1 MYSSSISSIESL
13 VNEIKKEMFSNQEFN
28 TFLTPISAY
37 DTAWLAMI
45 SYNNQEKAIN
55 GHSFSG
61 PMFESC
67 LNWILNNQN
76 EQGFWGESNGE
87 NLPTISSLT
96 ATLAC
101 MIALKKWNAG
111 ETNIKKGLK
120 FIHANTEILL
130 KENSQQFLRW
140 FTIVFPAIVQLAKSV
155 GLETIFVNGSERLLS
170 DVVMKRKVILESEK
184 LMDMT
189 AGHDQPLLAYLE
201 SFPNYFVDQKD
212 QILKHLSEDGSLFQ
226 SPSATAQAFMST
238 GNQKCL
244 EYLMSIVHKC
254 PNGVPSRFP
263 VDEELINLCMIDHIQ
278 RMGLANHFNKEIEQ
292 ILGQVYENQ
301 MNNQNEYLSEIS
313 TLPERLFKDS
323 LAFRLLRLQGYK
335 INQGSVC
342 WFVRQP
348 QMRAYIEKNQER
360 FTCVMYNVYRATDLM
375 FNGETEMEKVRSFAR
390 NFLESSMKV
399 VNNEDNLLLLPS
411 LQKVIKHELNVP
423 WVARL
428 EHLDHRLWI
437 ELSQSLPLSIGKSA
451 DYWLSCLHNDKLL
464 KLAVQNYE
472 FRQSVYRTELEEL
485 KRWSKE
491 KGLVDIGFGRE
502 KTTYSYFAS
511 AASSSSFLP
520 FDSLL
525 RLVVAKCSIV
535 ITVADDFYDE
545 EASLNDLKILT
556 DAVQMWDGSNL
567 DGPSKII
574 FDALDDLVCDVTKLY
589 HLRHAIDI
597 TSELRYQWQETF
609 LAWMM
614 ESTWSNNVAM
624 PSRNEYLEIGMISI
638 GAHIL
643 VLHAASLENPSL
655 PREKLR
661 PINGQYENITKLL
674 MATTR
679 LLNDIQSY
687 QKECEVGKMNYTL
700 LHMNENPG
708 AQLDD
713 SIEYVKEI
721 LANKKKEFL
730 ENVLMNGFNDMPKT
744 CKLLH
749 LSCLNVFHMFFNSC
763 NLFDTKAA
771 ILEDIMRAIY
781 IPLQEQTSIPPLK
794 TSPILTPQE
803 KKKKIENIPTKV
815 SACLNGKNFKHQVGI
830 GIGISFVGS
839 KAPKNNPFGWY
850 TKGFASQK
858 LRSYFI

>member
-1 MYSSSISSIESL
+1 
-13 VNEIKKEMFSNQEFN
+13 
-28 TFLTPISAY
+28 
-37 DTAWLAMI
+37 
-45 SYNNQEKAIN
+45 
-55 GHSFSG
+55 
-61 PMFESC
+61 
-67 LNWILNNQN
+67 
-76 EQGFWGESNGE
+76 
-87 NLPTISSLT
+87 
-96 ATLAC
+96 
-101 MIALKKWNAG
+101 
-111 ETNIKKGLK
+111 
-120 FIHANTEILL
+120 
-130 KENSQQFLRW
+130 
-140 FTIVFPAIVQLAKSV
+140 
-155 GLETIFVNGSERLLS
+155 
-170 DVVMKRKVILESEK
+170 
-184 LMDMT
+184 
-189 AGHDQPLLAYLE
+189 
-201 SFPNYFVDQKD
+201 
-212 QILKHLSEDGSLFQ
+212 
-226 SPSATAQAFMST
+226 
-238 GNQKCL
+238 
-244 EYLMSIVHKC
+244 
-254 PNGVPSRFP
+254 
-263 VDEELINLCMIDHIQ
+263 
-278 RMGLANHFNKEIEQ
+278 
-292 ILGQVYENQ
+292 

-313 TLPERLFKDS
+313 TLSERLYKDS

-335 INQGSVC
+335 INEGSFC
-342 WFVRQP
+342 WFVHQP
-348 QMRAYIEKNQER
+348 QIRAYIEKNQER
-360 FTCVMYNVYRATDLM
+360 FTYVMYNVYRATDLM
-375 FNGETEMEKVRSFAR
+375 FKGESEMEEVRSFAR
-390 NFLESSMKV
+390 YFLERSMKL
-399 VNNEDNLLLLPS
+399 VNNEGSLLLLPT

-485 KRWSKE
+485 KSWSKE

-535 ITVADDFYDE
+535 ITVADDYYDE
-545 EASLNDLKILT
+545 EASLSDLQILT
-556 DAVQMWDGSNL
+556 DAVQRWDGSNL

-574 FDALDDLVCDVTKLY
+574 FDALDDLVCDVAKLY

-597 TSELRYQWQETF
+597 TPELRHQWQETF

-624 PSRNEYLEIGMISI
+624 PSRNQYLEIGMISI

-708 AQLDD
+708 AQLDG
-713 SIEYVKEI
+713 SIEFVKEI

-730 ENVLMNGFNDMPKT
+730 ENVLMDGFNDMPKK

-781 IPLQEQTSIPPLK
+781 VPLQEQTSVPPLK

-803 KKKKIENIPTKV
+803 KKKKKKKKIENIPTKV

-830 GIGISFVGS
+830 GISFVGS

-858 LRSYFI
+858 LSSCFI

>member
-1 MYSSSISSIESL
+1 MDSSSISSIESL
-13 VNEIKKEMFSNQEFN
+13 VNEIKQEMFSNQEFN

-45 SYNNQEKAIN
+45 SYNNNQEKAIN

-101 MIALKKWNAG
+101 MIALKKWNVG

-120 FIHANTEILL
+120 FIHANTEIIL
-130 KENSQQFLRW
+130 KENSTQFPRW
-140 FTIVFPAIVQLAKSV
+140 FTIVFPAMVQLAKSV
-155 GLETIFVNGSERLLS
+155 GLKIIFINGSERLLS
-170 DVVMKRKVILESEK
+170 DHKHSWPQETKNVLNISY
-184 LMDMT
+184 
-189 AGHDQPLLAYLE
+189 PLFKSVQME
-201 SFPNYFVDQKD
+201 
-212 QILKHLSEDGSLFQ
+212 
-226 SPSATAQAFMST
+226 
-238 GNQKCL
+238 
-244 EYLMSIVHKC
+244 
-254 PNGVPSRFP
+254 
-263 VDEELINLCMIDHIQ
+263 

-292 ILGQVYENQ
+292 ILGQVNKNQ
-301 MNNQNEYLSEIS
+301 MNNQKEYLSEIS
-313 TLPERLFKDS
+313 TLPERLYKDS

-335 INQGSVC
+335 KNQGSFC
-342 WFVRQP
+342 WFVHQP
-348 QMRAYIEKNQER
+348 QIRAYIEKNQER

-375 FNGETEMEKVRSFAR
+375 FEGETEMEKVRSFAR
-390 NFLESSMKV
+390 NFLERSMKV

-428 EHLDHRLWI
+428 EHLDHRLCI
-437 ELSQSLPLSIGKSA
+437 ELM
-451 DYWLSCLHNDKLL
+451 
-464 KLAVQNYE
+464 QNYE

-545 EASLNDLKILT
+545 EASLNDLQILT
-556 DAVQMWDGSNL
+556 DAVQRWDGSNL

-574 FDALDDLVCDVTKLY
+574 FDALDDLVSDVAKLY

-597 TSELRYQWQETF
+597 MPELRHQETF

-661 PINGQYENITKLL
+661 PINGHYENITKLL
-674 MATTR
+674 MTTTR
-679 LLNDIQSY
+679 LLNDIQSH

-713 SIEYVKEI
+713 SIESVKEI

-730 ENVLMNGFNDMPKT
+730 ENVLMDGFSDMPKT

-749 LSCLNVFHMFFNSC
+749 LSCLNVFHMFFNTC

-781 IPLQEQTSIPPLK
+781 IPLQEQTSITPLK
-794 TSPILTPQE
+794 TSPIITPQE
-803 KKKKIENIPTKV
+803 KKKKKKIENIPTKV

-830 GIGISFVGS
+830 GIGISFVGRQ
-839 KAPKNNPFGWY
+839 APKNNPFEN

-858 LRSYFI
+858 LRSCFI